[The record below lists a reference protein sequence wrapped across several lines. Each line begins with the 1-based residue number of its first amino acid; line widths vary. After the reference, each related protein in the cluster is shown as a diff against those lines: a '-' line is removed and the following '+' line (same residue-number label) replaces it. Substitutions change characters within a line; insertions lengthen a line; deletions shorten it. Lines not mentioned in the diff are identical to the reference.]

1 MSQQKDWLSYPGY
14 SQSNKA
20 SSAVWREREKRMK
33 EMRRGRE
40 TGSDRM
46 DKVIEF
52 VESKST
58 KIGLLK

>member
-14 SQSNKA
+14 SLSTKPN
-20 SSAVWREREKRMK
+20 SAVWREREKRMK

-40 TGSDRM
+40 TGSGRM